1 MAKILNATGAWLSA
15 GGTLYSLEPKIYIT
29 GVSGQDAYIN
39 YDSQGNFTIKGCFV
53 SSGSIYQ
60 SNSINYPNWIFSQQQ
75 LYPYNEFAPIFQQ
88 SPQLIIMT
96 DSSGNNVLSQYQLF
110 EPNTFIEITRVDD
123 TPIPPGT
130 YYFTVTG
137 QATLQTHML

>member
-1 MAKILNATGAWLSA
+1 
-15 GGTLYSLEPKIYIT
+15 
-29 GVSGQDAYIN
+29 
-39 YDSQGNFTIKGCFV
+39 
-53 SSGSIYQ
+53 
-60 SNSINYPNWIFSQQQ
+60 
-75 LYPYNEFAPIFQQ
+75 
-88 SPQLIIMT
+88 MT